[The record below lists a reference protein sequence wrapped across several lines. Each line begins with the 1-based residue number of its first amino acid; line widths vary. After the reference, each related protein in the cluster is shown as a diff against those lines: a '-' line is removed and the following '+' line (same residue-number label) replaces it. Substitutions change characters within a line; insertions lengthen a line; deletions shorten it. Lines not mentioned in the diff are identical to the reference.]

1 MQFGVELVKALR
13 ERTGAGVMDCRKAL
27 EESQGDLEKAEDL
40 LNQWG
45 VLKAEKRAGAETLE
59 GMVEAYIHSGSRIG
73 ALVELNCQT
82 DFVARTPDFK
92 ELAHNLAMQVAA
104 MAPEFVDRS
113 DLPEDDHR
121 NPEPH
126 RRWMKSQLF
135 VQAERLVWFDGQRR
149 AGPVVGILSDGD
161 HGVESIVSPSHL
173 QDHQDAMVYASAR
186 RGGWFGAG

>member
-27 EESQGDLEKAEDL
+27 EESQGDLEKAEAL
-40 LNQWG
+40 LSQWG
-45 VLKAEKRAGAETLE
+45 MLKAEKRTGAETLE
-59 GMVEAYIHSGSRIG
+59 GMVEAYIHSGNRIG

-113 DLPEDDHR
+113 ELPEDDNR
-121 NPEPH
+121 NPEEVCLLQQTFIKDNAKVVQDLITELAVRVGENIRV
-126 RRWMKSQLF
+126 RRFAYFALGK
-135 VQAERLVWFDGQRR
+135 
-149 AGPVVGILSDGD
+149 
-161 HGVESIVSPSHL
+161 
-173 QDHQDAMVYASAR
+173 
-186 RGGWFGAG
+186 